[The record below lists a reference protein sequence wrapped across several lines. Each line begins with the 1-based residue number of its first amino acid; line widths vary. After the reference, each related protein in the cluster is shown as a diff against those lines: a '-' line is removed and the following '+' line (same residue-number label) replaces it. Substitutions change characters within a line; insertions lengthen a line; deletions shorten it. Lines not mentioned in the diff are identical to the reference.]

1 MIRKVKKNN
10 PDTRSVDINDAYSL
24 EFWTREFGVSVP
36 KLKAAVLAAGSQAP
50 NVRREL
56 NKPNTMKTEKSKVT
70 ETGDKDHL
78 SQEDL
83 KAGIKTFEQTDE
95 PHAALE
101 TPDGKNNGAEPS
113 VYQHQRKAQ
122 T

>member
-1 MIRKVKKNN
+1 MIRKVKKTN
-10 PDTRSVDINDAYSL
+10 PDTRSVDIDDAYSL
-24 EFWTREFGVSVP
+24 EYWTREFGVSVN
-36 KLKAAVLAAGSQAP
+36 KLKAAVLAAGSEAP

-56 NKPNTMKTEKSKVT
+56 NKPNSMKTEKSKAT
-70 ETGDKDHL
+70 ETEDKDHL

-83 KAGIKTFEQTDE
+83 KAGIKTFEQTHE

-113 VYQHQRKAQ
+113 IYQNQRKAH